1 MQNFSSHNLRLW
13 LPLWFNAL
21 CCKVLADTGIKAS
34 DINEVILVGGMTCM
48 PWVSETIKSIF
59 GHEPSTKGV
68 NPGEAVAISAST
80 QGGVLAGNVTDI
92 LLLDV
97 TPLLL
102 GMYLA
107 FVLLIRA
114 HQCLG
119 IEMLGSIMT
128 KLITQNTTIP
138 TKKFQ
143 IFSTAANGQTA
154 IVSQDFPA

>member
-1 MQNFSSHNLRLW
+1 MHA
-13 LPLWFNAL
+13 P
-21 CCKVLADTGIKAS
+21 GIR
-34 DINEVILVGGMTCM
+34 NHQEH
-48 PWVSETIKSIF
+48 F
-59 GHEPSTKGV
+59 GHEPITKGV
-68 NPGEAVAISAST
+68 NPDEAVAISAST

-102 GMYLA
+102 SMYLA
-107 FVLLIRA
+107 FVPLIRA

-128 KLITQNTTIP
+128 KLITRNTTIF
-138 TKKFQ
+138 TEKFQ
-143 IFSTAANGQTA
+143 IFSMAANGQTA